1 MNMNEH
7 VKFLLA
13 FSLFLL
19 VAGFLIHL
27 PSELGASLAIPPDSN
42 EYSIGLANLIEHG
55 KFGFTLNGEWYPSRY
70 APWFSLSCLTPAYL
84 LFWGD
89 IFSLHW
95 AILAFALLFLVMSY
109 KFAHIAGLGKWAF
122 VCAVIP
128 LFIPDFVYYSR
139 LVMTE
144 IPYAAILALSAIA
157 FVRFADAESP
167 SLKFCFGAGT
177 LVAWAGA
184 VRASGLPM
192 LGLFAVVLLSKKTGL
207 WWKAV
212 SVLVL
217 SIPAIAYEAANL
229 IYNKCV
235 FGSPFRSGYHFWVSV
250 PCDYP
255 DMTFNFE
262 YALSNV
268 REYLREPITFVALA
282 LAVVIAVVSLLMLR
296 GRFGGVGRNKGF
308 LWLSGY
314 VLFQGL
320 VLFALYIGYYWCD
333 VRFFLSFML
342 CEIPLFLKAV
352 VAIVG
357 EGKARR
363 AVVMSVSLAVC
374 AWCFRFVTPR
384 YHFMSNSYPIRIAEA
399 AVSRE
404 VLPSGAVVVQDGNP
418 AFLDCMGQHGKRLEF
433 LPVYRRFD
441 YVNTM
446 VAPSSIAKLGPK
458 PESWHQRIV
467 PELVRDGVCKLPF
480 PVTLAED
487 HAAIDRYLKSGRHVF
502 LHYGMFF
509 NPNVNGASTVLSL
522 LDRFDMKLFGT
533 WSVPAIE
540 PNPVRHI
547 YDRFLL
553 RDCPMDSRP
562 EVQCSYYEILP
573 RSSRPEIAVS
583 LFD

>member
-1 MNMNEH
+1 MKMNEH
-7 VKFLLA
+7 VKFIFA

-19 VAGFLIHL
+19 VAGFFIHL
-27 PSELGASLAIPPDSN
+27 PSELGSSLAIPPDSN
-42 EYSIGLANLIEHG
+42 EYSICLANLFEHG

-70 APWFSLSCLTPAYL
+70 APWFSLLCLTPAYL

-89 IFSLHW
+89 ILSLHW
-95 AILAFALLFLVMSY
+95 AVLAFALLFLVMSY
-109 KFAHIAGLGKWAF
+109 KFARLAGLEKWSF

-157 FVRFADAESP
+157 FVRLANAKSP
-167 SLKFCFGAGT
+167 SLKFCFGAGA

-192 LGLFAVVLLSKKTGL
+192 LGLFAVVLLFKKTGL
-207 WWKAV
+207 WRKVV
-212 SVLVL
+212 SALVL

-268 REYLREPITFVALA
+268 SEYLHEPITLVALA
-282 LAVVIAVVSLLMLR
+282 LSVVIAVVALLMLR
-296 GRFGGVGRNKGF
+296 GRFGGVDTNKGF
-308 LWLSGY
+308 LWLSSY
-314 VLFQGL
+314 VLLQGF
-320 VLFALYIGYYWCD
+320 VLFSLYIGYYWCD
-333 VRFFLSFML
+333 VRFFLPFML
-342 CEIPLFLKAV
+342 CEIPLFLRAAV
-352 VAIVG
+352 VIVG
-357 EGKARR
+357 EGKVRKTIF
-363 AVVMSVSLAVC
+363 MSVSLAVC
-374 AWCFRFVTPR
+374 AGGFRLVAPR
-384 YHFMSNSYPIRIAEA
+384 YYFISNHYPIRIAEA

-418 AFLDCMGQHGKRLEF
+418 AFMDCMGQRGKRLEF

-441 YVNTM
+441 YVNAM
-446 VAPSSIAKLGPK
+446 VAPFSISEFGPK

-467 PELVRDGVCKLPF
+467 PELVSNGVCKLPF
-480 PVTLAED
+480 PVTLTED
-487 HAAIDRYLKSGRHVF
+487 HTVIDRYLESGRRVF
-502 LHYGMFF
+502 LHYGIFF
-509 NPNVNGASTVLSL
+509 NPNVNGTNAALSL

-533 WSVPAIE
+533 WTVPAIE

-553 RDCPMDSRP
+553 WNCSMDSRL
-562 EVQCSYYEILP
+562 EVQCIYYEILP
-573 RSSRPEIAVS
+573 KSAGSN
-583 LFD
+583 